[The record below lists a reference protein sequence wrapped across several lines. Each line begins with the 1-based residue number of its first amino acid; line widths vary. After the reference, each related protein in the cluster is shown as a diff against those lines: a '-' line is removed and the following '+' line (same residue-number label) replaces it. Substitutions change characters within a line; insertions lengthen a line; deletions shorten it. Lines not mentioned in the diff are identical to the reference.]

1 MTTFRRLVAAIGLIA
16 MGGSANAETGHEED
30 LSIAGRMM
38 AFGQYCP
45 TQYEELPPAKRELI
59 FRFIVTATRK
69 VGGDDNLEKGRAVVR
84 QAMQDE
90 YAKGFGE
97 KGKDWCLFMKSMLS
111 KL

>member
-69 VGGDDNLEKGRAVVR
+69 VGGDDNLEKAEPSCDRRCKMSTPRASAR
-84 QAMQDE
+84 
-90 YAKGFGE
+90 
-97 KGKDWCLFMKSMLS
+97 L
-111 KL
+111 